1 MHFKHWFNKIG
12 KRSIDIVGVEKL
24 KSAAH
29 KVIFDR
35 IEAGTY
41 IIAAALTNGRLK
53 ITNINPKIM
62 STEINLLNKMK
73 INIIKKKIYNCFK
86 SKKNKEN

>member
-1 MHFKHWFNKIG
+1 MCIEPEVQDLINFLKKLGCKINQ
-12 KRSIDIVGVEKL
+12 SWEK
-24 KSAAH
+24 KYRCIWCRKIKINVH

-62 STEINLLNKMK
+62 STEISLLT
-73 INIIKKKIYNCFK
+73 
-86 SKKNKEN
+86 